1 MKKLI
6 SSEKVIYISFVVFLI
21 AFFLYSFTQI
31 DLGLT
36 FSRIGFLR
44 SLVRT
49 FQEIGY
55 FQRPLST
62 RLYISFLVIFH
73 LFYFFFL
80 YLAHGKKIN
89 AKKAWT
95 LILATAAVLVFSYN
109 TYSYDLFN
117 YIFDAKIITHYHQN
131 PYLRKALDFPGD
143 PMLGFMHWTHRVYP
157 YGPVWLVLTVPLSFI
172 GLNFF
177 LPTFF
182 LFKLLMAGSFL
193 GTTYYIGKI
202 LKKISPEK
210 EVWGIIFFA
219 LNPLIII
226 ESLVSAHLDIVML
239 FFAVWSLYQL
249 INKKYIAA
257 IVLLAISIGIKFATA
272 VLLPVYL
279 VVIFLQLKNK
289 KIDWS
294 FVFFSSLILMIGTVI
309 YAARLSNFQPWYLLE
324 ALFLAVFLS
333 KNYLVFVPSVII
345 PFFALL
351 TYAPYLYLGNW
362 DPPVPQIL
370 NNLLLYS
377 YISSALAVFGYY
389 FYNRQFKSQNAKL
402 KFKAQNFLF

>member
-1 MKKLI
+1 MKINK
-6 SSEKVIYISFVVFLI
+6 EKIIYISYLVVLI

-36 FSRIGFLR
+36 FSRITFLR
-44 SLVRT
+44 SLVRS

-55 FQRPLST
+55 FQRPLSAQ
-62 RLYISFLVIFH
+62 LYISFLIIFH

-80 YLAHGKKIN
+80 YLASRGKIN
-89 AKKAWT
+89 MKKTWV
-95 LILATAAVLVFSYN
+95 LILSTAAVLVFSYN

-117 YIFDAKIITHYHQN
+117 YIFDAKIITHYQQN
-131 PYLRKALDFPGD
+131 PYLHKALDFPGD
-143 PMLGFMHWTHRVYP
+143 PLLGFMHWTHRVYP

-172 GLNFF
+172 GMNFF

-182 LFKLLMAGSFL
+182 LFKLLIAASFL

-202 LKKISPEK
+202 LKKISPKK
-210 EVWGIIFFA
+210 EIWGMVFFA

-239 FFAVWSLYQL
+239 FFAMWSLYQL
-249 INKKYIAA
+249 INKKYIPAL
-257 IVLLAISIGIKFATA
+257 VLLAVSIGIKFATA
-272 VLLPVYL
+272 ALLPVYL
-279 VVIFLQLKNK
+279 IVIALQLKNK
-289 KIDWS
+289 KINWS
-294 FVFFSSLILMIGTVI
+294 LVFFSSLILMIGTVI
-309 YAARLSNFQPWYLLE
+309 YMAQKSNFQPWYLLE
-324 ALFLAVFLS
+324 ALFIAVFLS
-333 KNYLVFVPSVII
+333 ENYAVFLPSII
-345 PFFALL
+345 ISFFALL

-377 YISSALAVFGYY
+377 YISSVLAVVIY
-389 FYNRQFKSQNAKL
+389 FFARKIKLFKK
-402 KFKAQNFLF
+402 

>member
-6 SSEKVIYISFVVFLI
+6 NSGKVIYISFSVSLI

-44 SLVRT
+44 SLVRS

-62 RLYISFLVIFH
+62 QLYISFLIIFH

-80 YLAHGKKIN
+80 YLASQKKIN
-89 AKKAWT
+89 IKKAWT
-95 LILATAAVLVFSYN
+95 LILTAAAVLVFSYN
-109 TYSYDLFN
+109 AYSYDLFN
-117 YIFDAKIITHYHQN
+117 YMFDAKIITHYQQN
-131 PYLRKALDFPGD
+131 PYLHKALDFPGD
-143 PMLGFMHWTHRVYP
+143 PMLSFMHWTHRVYP
-157 YGPVWLVLTVPLSFI
+157 YGPVWLALTVPLSFI
-172 GLNFF
+172 GFNFF

-193 GTTYYIGKI
+193 GTAYYIGKI
-202 LKKISPEK
+202 LKKISPVN
-210 EVWGIIFFA
+210 EVWGTIFFA

-249 INKKYIAA
+249 TNKKYIPAL
-257 IVLLAISIGIKFATA
+257 ILLAISIGIKFATA
-272 VLLPVYL
+272 ALLPVFL
-279 VVIFLQLKNK
+279 IIIFLQLKNK
-289 KIDWS
+289 KINWNLI
-294 FVFFSSLILMIGTVI
+294 FFSSLILMTGTVI
-309 YAARLSNFQPWYLLE
+309 YATQRTNFQPWYLPE
-324 ALFLAVFLS
+324 ALFIAVFLS
-333 KNYLVFVPSVII
+333 KNYIVFLPSVII
-345 PFFALL
+345 SFFALL
-351 TYAPYLYLGNW
+351 NYAPYLYLGNW

-370 NNLLLYS
+370 SNLNLIS
-377 YISSALAVFGYY
+377 YITSAIAIVIY
-389 FYNRQFKSQNAKL
+389 FFARKTKL
-402 KFKAQNFLF
+402 FQK

>member
-6 SSEKVIYISFVVFLI
+6 SSEKVLYISFLVSLA

-44 SLVRT
+44 SLVRS

-62 RLYISFLVIFH
+62 QLYISFLIIFH

-80 YLAHGKKIN
+80 YLASRKKISI
-89 AKKAWT
+89 KKAWT
-95 LILATAAVLVFSYN
+95 LILTAAAVLVFSYN
-109 TYSYDLFN
+109 TFSYDLFN

-131 PYLRKALDFPGD
+131 PYLHKALDFPGD
-143 PMLGFMHWTHRVYP
+143 PMLGFMHWTHRPYP

-193 GTTYYIGKI
+193 GTAYYIGKI

-210 EVWGIIFFA
+210 EVWGTIFFA
-219 LNPLIII
+219 LNPLVII

-249 INKKYIAA
+249 INKKYVLAL
-257 IVLLAISIGIKFATA
+257 VLLAISIGIKFATA
-272 VLLPVYL
+272 ALLPVYL
-279 VVIFLQLKNK
+279 VVILLQLKNK
-289 KIDWS
+289 KIDWNS
-294 FVFFSSLILMIGTVI
+294 VFFSSLVLMIGTVI
-309 YAARLSNFQPWYLLE
+309 YATQRTNFQPWYLLE
-324 ALFLAVFLS
+324 ALFIAAFLS
-333 KNYLVFVPSVII
+333 KNYLVFLPSVII
-345 PFFALL
+345 SFFALL
-351 TYAPYLYLGNW
+351 MYAPYLYLGNW

-377 YISSALAVFGYY
+377 YIASALAVFGYY
-389 FYNRQFKSQNAKL
+389 FYDRQFK
-402 KFKAQNFLF
+402 AQISKRKTKV

>member
-6 SSEKVIYISFVVFLI
+6 SSEKVLYTGFVVSLV

-44 SLVRT
+44 SLVRS

-55 FQRPLST
+55 FQRILST
-62 RLYISFLVIFH
+62 QLYISFLIIFH

-80 YLAHGKKIN
+80 YLASRKKISI
-89 AKKAWT
+89 KKAWT
-95 LILATAAVLVFSYN
+95 LIFTAAVVLVFSYN
-109 TYSYDLFN
+109 TFSYDLFN

-131 PYLRKALDFPGD
+131 PYLHKALDFPGD

-157 YGPVWLVLTVPLSFI
+157 YGPVWLALTVPLSFI

-193 GTTYYIGKI
+193 GTAYYIGKI

-210 EVWGIIFFA
+210 EVWGTIFFA

-249 INKKYIAA
+249 INKKYIPAL
-257 IVLLAISIGIKFATA
+257 ILLAISIGIKFATA
-272 VLLPVYL
+272 ALLPVYL
-279 VVIFLQLKNK
+279 VVILLQLKNK
-289 KIDWS
+289 KIDWNL
-294 FVFFSSLILMIGTVI
+294 VFFSSLILMIGTVI
-309 YAARLSNFQPWYLLE
+309 YAAQRTNFQPWYLLE
-324 ALFLAVFLS
+324 ALFIAVFLS
-333 KNYLVFVPSVII
+333 KNYLVFLPGVII
-345 PFFALL
+345 SFFALL
-351 TYAPYLYLGNW
+351 MYAPYLYLGNW

-377 YISSALAVFGYY
+377 YAASAIALIIY
-389 FYNRQFKSQNAKL
+389 FFTRKTKL
-402 KFKAQNFLF
+402 FRK

>member
-6 SSEKVIYISFVVFLI
+6 NSEKILYFSFVISLF

-44 SLVRT
+44 GLVRS

-55 FQRPLST
+55 FQRPLSAQ
-62 RLYISFLVIFH
+62 LYVVFLIIFH

-80 YLAHGKKIN
+80 YLASRKKISI
-89 AKKAWT
+89 KKAWT
-95 LILATAAVLVFSYN
+95 LILTAAAVLVFSYN
-109 TYSYDLFN
+109 TFSYDLFN

-131 PYLRKALDFPGD
+131 PYLQKALDFPGD

-172 GLNFF
+172 GMNFF

-219 LNPLIII
+219 LNPLVII

-249 INKKYIAA
+249 LNKKYIPAL
-257 IVLLAISIGIKFATA
+257 VLLAISIGIKFATA
-272 VLLPVYL
+272 ALLPVYL
-279 VVIFLQLKNK
+279 VVILLQLKNQ
-289 KIDWS
+289 KINWNR
-294 FVFFSSLILMIGTVI
+294 VFFFSLILMTGTVI
-309 YAARLSNFQPWYLLE
+309 YASQRTNFQPWYLLV
-324 ALFLAVFLS
+324 ALSIAVFLS
-333 KNYLVFVPSVII
+333 KNYIVFLPGVII
-345 PFFALL
+345 SFFALL
-351 TYAPYLYLGNW
+351 TYTPYLYLGNW

-377 YISSALAVFGYY
+377 YAASALAVVIY
-389 FYNRQFKSQNAKL
+389 FFARRTKLFKK
-402 KFKAQNFLF
+402 

>member
-6 SSEKVIYISFVVFLI
+6 SSEKVLYTGFVVSLV

-62 RLYISFLVIFH
+62 QLYISFLIIFH

-80 YLAHGKKIN
+80 YLASQKKISI
-89 AKKAWT
+89 KKAWT
-95 LILATAAVLVFSYN
+95 LILTAAAVLVFSYN

-131 PYLRKALDFPGD
+131 PYLHKALDFPGD

-172 GLNFF
+172 GMNFF

-193 GTTYYIGKI
+193 GTAYYIGKI

-210 EVWGIIFFA
+210 EIWGTIFFA
-219 LNPLIII
+219 LNPLVII

-249 INKKYIAA
+249 MNKKYIPAL
-257 IVLLAISIGIKFATA
+257 ILLAISIGIKFATA
-272 VLLPVYL
+272 ALLPVYL
-279 VVIFLQLKNK
+279 VVILLQLKNK
-289 KIDWS
+289 KIDWNL
-294 FVFFSSLILMIGTVI
+294 VFFSSLILMIGTVI

-324 ALFLAVFLS
+324 ALFIAVFLS
-333 KNYLVFVPSVII
+333 KNYIIFLPGVII
-345 PFFALL
+345 SFFALL

-362 DPPVPQIL
+362 NPPVPQIL
-370 NNLLLYS
+370 NNLLIYS
-377 YISSALAVFGYY
+377 YISSALAVVGYY
-389 FYNRQFKSQNAKL
+389 FYDRQFK
-402 KFKAQNFLF
+402 AQISKRKTKVN